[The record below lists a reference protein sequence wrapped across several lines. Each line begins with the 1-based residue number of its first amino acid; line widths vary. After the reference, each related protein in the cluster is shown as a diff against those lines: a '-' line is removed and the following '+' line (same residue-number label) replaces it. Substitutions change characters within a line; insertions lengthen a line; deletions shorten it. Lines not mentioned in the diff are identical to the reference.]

1 MLQKEN
7 FEIFTTKVYH
17 QLIDRQRLGA
27 ALQLIHSHPQFKL
40 VSGEVAEIEAD
51 YQRMCDFMLSGYA
64 DEHRQTLYYQLL
76 HRAFA
81 VTQRL
86 ALSDWLNHPYLRGY
100 AIIADGINLDVEQ
113 MRDDL
118 QQFVQELALLQLE
131 NNHDG
136 DEHAKSIY
144 RAHHTLM
151 QRLFI
156 TLCFSSQWTH
166 HLGQKIADL
175 LCSPTIEENDGIQL
189 TSAITLGATNV
200 ADPEKLLALLHIYRQ
215 STSMR
220 LKQRALVGWMCALMN
235 FPLDFFPEVKD
246 VLNNVLNQTDTPADV
261 SELIIQ
267 MMFCLSTDTESK
279 QLHDEMMPHIL
290 KVQQDLQDN
299 AFGINIHDEESLDEL
314 LHPDKEEKRAEE
326 LEKTSTI

>member
-27 ALQLIHSHPQFKL
+27 ALQLIHSHPQFTL

-113 MRDDL
+113 MRETCNSL
-118 QQFVQELALLQLE
+118 SKNSHSYNSKTTMTETNTQKA
-131 NNHDG
+131 
-136 DEHAKSIY
+136 SIV
-144 RAHHTLM
+144 R
-151 QRLFI
+151 I
-156 TLCFSSQWTH
+156 TH
-166 HLGQKIADL
+166 
-175 LCSPTIEENDGIQL
+175 
-189 TSAITLGATNV
+189 
-200 ADPEKLLALLHIYRQ
+200 
-215 STSMR
+215 
-220 LKQRALVGWMCALMN
+220 
-235 FPLDFFPEVKD
+235 
-246 VLNNVLNQTDTPADV
+246 
-261 SELIIQ
+261 
-267 MMFCLSTDTESK
+267 
-279 QLHDEMMPHIL
+279 
-290 KVQQDLQDN
+290 
-299 AFGINIHDEESLDEL
+299 
-314 LHPDKEEKRAEE
+314 
-326 LEKTSTI
+326 